1 MIYFDYPDHMPLY
14 KDLEKRCIQSRYKC
28 AEIAAEGVL

>member
-14 KDLEKRCIQSRYKC
+14 KDLENVVFNQDINVQK
-28 AEIAAEGVL
+28 